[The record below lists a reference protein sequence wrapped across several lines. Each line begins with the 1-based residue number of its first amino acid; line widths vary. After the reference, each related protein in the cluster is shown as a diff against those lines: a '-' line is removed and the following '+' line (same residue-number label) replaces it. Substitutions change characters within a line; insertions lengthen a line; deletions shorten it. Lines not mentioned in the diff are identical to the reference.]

1 MTDNILTC
9 IESSLDDAK
18 ALEIT
23 IIPVTSLT
31 SEFDHM
37 IICTATSLR
46 HAQSIA
52 DKTSLALKAI
62 DINVPRHKGK
72 EDDWLIL
79 DCGSQVVHIMLEDA
93 RNFYALEK
101 LWQYSENLGE
111 APAS

>member
-1 MTDNILTC
+1 MTDKTLNL

-18 ALEIT
+18 ALEII

-37 IICTATSLR
+37 VICTATSLR

-52 DKTSLALKAI
+52 DKTSLALKEI
-62 DINVPRHKGK
+62 GILVPRHKGK

-79 DCGSQVVHIMLEDA
+79 DCGSQVVHIMLEET

-101 LWQYSENLGE
+101 LWQYSEQLDE
-111 APAS
+111 ATGS